1 MRVVVV
7 VVVVVAVLLLL
18 WLLLLLRVCVVVLN
32 WNLLRFIENVCV
44 RVDGVALGS
53 NTRTRNAAKCCLQGI
68 AYTMNEGVRG
78 SDEDDKLE
86 TRGGDAM
93 AEEICGSDGAA
104 GSEGA
109 IAAGTRGSR
118 GAAIEEC
125 PSQASGER
133 QGSDSAASGDKQGE
147 DAAVSA
153 ASDEFPIHMEARCL
167 IL

>member
-1 MRVVVV
+1 M
-7 VVVVVAVLLLL
+7 
-18 WLLLLLRVCVVVLN
+18 LN
-32 WNLLRFIENVCV
+32 WNLLIFIENVCV

-86 TRGGDAM
+86 TRGGDGM

-109 IAAGTRGSR
+109 IAAGTRGSDGGREEKTQRR

-153 ASDEFPIHMEARCL
+153 ASDELPIHMEARCL